1 MFKIWNICA
10 CPTRDF
16 SSLILLTN
24 KNNVMNVVYWLFLE
38 TLSGVQIFFEMFFLS
53 STQALKL
60 KFGQNALVKWQCA
73 NCRPYY
79 YFSKS
84 HVAKL
89 MAYFIHDFMYDR
101 VSSNLNFNFISW
113 QNICKKYVV
122 EAEAATRGVL

>member
-1 MFKIWNICA
+1 
-10 CPTRDF
+10 
-16 SSLILLTN
+16 
-24 KNNVMNVVYWLFLE
+24 MNVVYWLFLE
-38 TLSGVQIFFEMFFLS
+38 TLSGVQIFFEI
-53 STQALKL
+53 
-60 KFGQNALVKWQCA
+60 
-73 NCRPYY
+73 

-113 QNICKKYVV
+113 QNICKKYVI